1 MTGVNYEERAKELG
15 LATKEEIMAL
25 VNSSSSSSPSQEV
38 VFLDVRGQ
46 DEIAEEPL
54 KGPFRVISSPCTRT
68 DATELVQMSLEIMPQ
83 KNAAIIIFC
92 KSGARAKTAKDA
104 LERLDYTRI
113 YNAGGV
119 KDLDYLLLEEES

>member
-68 DATELVQMSLEIMPQ
+68 DATELVQMSLKIMPQ
-83 KNAAIIIFC
+83 KNG
-92 KSGARAKTAKDA
+92 K
-104 LERLDYTRI
+104 L
-113 YNAGGV
+113 V
-119 KDLDYLLLEEES
+119 